1 MKISF
6 GKINLNFENIYL
18 NDEDDDERLRRL
30 SHMVFSLLNER
41 LDTFSSDK
49 ITNESSNKI
58 TLDQIV
64 IPAVFVNSNM
74 SDYEIADR
82 CASAIYQAILD
93 KLR

>member
-6 GKINLNFENIYL
+6 GKISLNFKNIYQ
-18 NDEDDDERLRRL
+18 NYDDERLRRL
-30 SHMVFSLLNER
+30 SHMVFSLLDEK
-41 LDTFSSDK
+41 LDTFSSDE
-49 ITNESSNKI
+49 ITNKSANNI

-64 IPAVFVNSNM
+64 IPAVFVNPNM
-74 SDYEIADR
+74 SDYEIAYR

>member
-1 MKISF
+1 MKINF
-6 GKINLNFENIYL
+6 GNINLNFENIYQ
-18 NDEDDDERLRRL
+18 NYDDERLRRL
-30 SHMVFSLLNER
+30 SHMVFSLLDEK
-41 LDTFSSDK
+41 LDTFSSVK
-49 ITNESSNKI
+49 IANEPSNKI

-74 SDYEIADR
+74 SDYEIAYR